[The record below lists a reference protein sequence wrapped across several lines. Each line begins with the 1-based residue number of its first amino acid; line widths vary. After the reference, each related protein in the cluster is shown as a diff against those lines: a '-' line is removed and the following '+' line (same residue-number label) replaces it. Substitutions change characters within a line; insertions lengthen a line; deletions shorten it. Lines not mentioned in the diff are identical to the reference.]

1 MIPRVHLNNK
11 HGTPGIWTFF
21 LLWRFSRTYPL
32 LHLRK
37 HTFVK
42 AGSFGTDELRTQP
55 FRLMTDYF
63 LPTTPWQ
70 TILILNVTYCEQT
83 LSIYH
88 CLPCPASHGNQIKL
102 SLNSGTRLTNAGKE
116 LWDLAGFLWC
126 TWQPNDKFKSC
137 YQISKRRFLRLPN
150 ANCAIAFA
158 RILVSRDCS
167 TGAQFQE
174 VSAPTAFFR
183 YVTPYF
189 NLHE

>member
-1 MIPRVHLNNK
+1 MGLQEFGLSFSSGGFPEPIHSY
-11 HGTPGIWTFF
+11 IWGST
-21 LLWRFSRTYPL
+21 LLLRQDPL
-32 LHLRK
+32 GLMNW
-37 HTFVK
+37 
-42 AGSFGTDELRTQP
+42 ELSPSDWWLITSCQQHP
-55 FRLMTDYF
+55 DK
-63 LPTTPWQ
+63 

-150 ANCAIAFA
+150 ANCTIAFA